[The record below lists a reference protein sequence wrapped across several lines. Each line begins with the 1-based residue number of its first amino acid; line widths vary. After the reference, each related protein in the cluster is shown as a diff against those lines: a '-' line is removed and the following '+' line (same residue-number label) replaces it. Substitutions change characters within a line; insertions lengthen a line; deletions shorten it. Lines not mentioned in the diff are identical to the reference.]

1 MRELRMGLRKSRTFT
16 GAGGEN
22 AIVELIMAT
31 HAGMTME
38 QFEKIVKGWIGSAK
52 NPKTD
57 RLVAEMIYE
66 PMLKLLA
73 YLRANGFKIFIVSLK
88 EWDLLKP

>member
-1 MRELRMGLRKSRTFT
+1 MGLRKSRTFT

-31 HAGMTME
+31 HAGMTTE

-73 YLRANGFKIFIVSLK
+73 ICAPTASRSSSSPSRNGIC
-88 EWDLLKP
+88 